1 MSNIKNIV
9 VLVQQNLPFD
19 HFAGG
24 LDYDSSID
32 PDAAGI
38 AAAPRLG
45 ATRSRERAILMKIK
59 SWT

>member
-24 LDYDSSID
+24 LDYDSSTQTWGNEEQRARHID
-32 PDAAGI
+32 ENKKLDM
-38 AAAPRLG
+38 
-45 ATRSRERAILMKIK
+45 T
-59 SWT
+59 